1 MSAFSTGP
9 GPGRH
14 CRGTWIYSGQEI
26 VGNVPALQDRSTQ
39 ESPNPMAVD
48 RTVAAVPEDDLLT
61 GGTPAATRSLAAVGS
76 ALTFLDRIRDRLG
89 GPTEAFDPD
98 VEPDPDIDLRGLVL
112 RPALLGFVAVLAV
125 AIGASMPSSP
135 FKLEMPG
142 VWFFGEPSTATPS
155 RWGVYFSLAAVY
167 GGLLLFM
174 RVWWGMVRLYRSRRG
189 VPVKAMMAVF
199 AAWSLPILVIAPLF
213 SRDAYSYAA
222 QGEMV
227 SHHMNPY
234 LYGPFELGNNSYTA
248 PVDPLWGNAPA
259 PYGPLFLQ
267 IDGFFTRI
275 TFHNELATI
284 VLLRLLSLVGV
295 LLIAWS
301 VPKLARLY
309 HRDGAE
315 LFTLMV
321 LNPVT
326 IFHLIGGGHNDA
338 LMLGLL
344 VAGLTMAK
352 EKRPII
358 GILLCALATA
368 VKAPAAIGILYI
380 GWSWLGTGIPI
391 RERVRPVVTAGLIG
405 LGVLG
410 FFSYVSGLGWGWVSI
425 LGTPGVVRS
434 WASPTTGV
442 AFMITGVAHL
452 AHIGFGL
459 GGVLSVCRFLGLLG
473 AGVAGVWLLRNSD
486 RIGTLKALGITLL
499 LFVLLGP
506 VVQPWYLSWGLILL
520 APVAFGQLRSLIIGL
535 SMVTAFIELPGGTQ
549 LVTTLFHGDPLLIV
563 LTLLWLLIV
572 VTVPLSS
579 WDRRTPAIADR
590 GSVVGTV
597 AAVA

>member
-1 MSAFSTGP
+1 MPS
-9 GPGRH
+9 
-14 CRGTWIYSGQEI
+14 
-26 VGNVPALQDRSTQ
+26 
-39 ESPNPMAVD
+39 D
-48 RTVAAVPEDDLLT
+48 RTAAAVPEDERLDDGVPTHHAHLVV
-61 GGTPAATRSLAAVGS
+61 R
-76 ALTFLDRIRDRLG
+76 ALIAYADRLRDRLG
-89 GPTEAFDPD
+89 GPSDAFEVTD
-98 VEPDPDIDLRGLVL
+98 EPDEPIDTRGMVW

-125 AIGASMPSSP
+125 AIGSSMPSSP

-142 VWFFGEPSTATPS
+142 VWFFGEPSTASPS
-155 RWGVYFSLAAVY
+155 HWGVYFSLAAVY

-174 RVWWGMVRLYRSRRG
+174 RVWWGMIRLYRSRHG
-189 VPVKAMMAVF
+189 VPVRTMMGVF
-199 AAWSLPILVIAPLF
+199 ALWSLPVLVIAPLF

-234 LYGPFELGNNSYTA
+234 LYGPFELGNNAYTA

-259 PYGPLFLQ
+259 PYGPMFLQ
-267 IDGFFTRI
+267 LDGFFARI

-284 VLLRLLSLVGV
+284 ILLRLLALVGV
-295 LLIAWS
+295 LLIAAC
-301 VPKLARLY
+301 VPRLAKLY

-326 IFHLIGGGHNDA
+326 IFHLIGGAHNDA

-352 EKRPII
+352 EKRPIV

-368 VKAPAAIGILYI
+368 VKAPAALGILYI
-380 GWSWLGTGIPI
+380 GWSWLGTGVAVKD
-391 RERVRPVVTAGLIG
+391 RVRPVVTAGLIG

-410 FFSYVSGLGWGWVSI
+410 AFSFVSGLGWGWISI

-434 WASPTTGV
+434 WASPTTGL
-442 AFMITGVAHL
+442 AFLVTGLAHL
-452 AHIGFGL
+452 VHVNVGV
-459 GGVLSVCRFLGLLG
+459 GGVLSVCRFLGMVG
-473 AGVAGVWLLRNSD
+473 AGVSAVWLLLNSD
-486 RIGTLKALGITLL
+486 RIGTLKALGTTLL

-520 APVAFGQLRSLIIGL
+520 APVALGQLRSLVIGL

-572 VTVPLSS
+572 LTVPLSS
-579 WDRRTPAIADR
+579 WDRRSTVPAGSTPTA
-590 GSVVGTV
+590 VVS
-597 AAVA
+597 AAA

>member
-1 MSAFSTGP
+1 MET
-9 GPGRH
+9 
-14 CRGTWIYSGQEI
+14 
-26 VGNVPALQDRSTQ
+26 
-39 ESPNPMAVD
+39 D
-48 RTVAAVPEDDLLT
+48 RTAAVVPEDSLLVGAPT
-61 GGTPAATRSLAAVGS
+61 AAARSRSLVGS
-76 ALTFLDRIRDRLG
+76 VLAHLDRLRDRLA
-89 GPTEAFDPD
+89 GPADAY
-98 VEPDPDIDLRGLVL
+98 EPDPAPSEATGTQGLVL
-112 RPALLGFVAVLAV
+112 RPALLGFVAILAV

-142 VWFFGEPSTATPS
+142 VWFFGVPSTAAPS

-174 RVWWGMVRLYRSRRG
+174 RVWWGMLRLYRSRRG
-189 VPVKAMMAVF
+189 VPVRTMLGVF
-199 AAWSLPILVIAPLF
+199 TLWSLPILVIAPLF

-234 LYGPFELGNNSYTA
+234 LYGPFELGNNAYTA
-248 PVDPLWGNAPA
+248 PVDPLWGNSPA
-259 PYGPLFLQ
+259 PYGPMFLQ
-267 IDGFFTRI
+267 LDGFFARI

-284 VLLRLLSLVGV
+284 VLLRLLALVGV
-295 LLIAWS
+295 LLIAAC
-301 VPKLARLY
+301 VPRLARLY

-352 EKRPII
+352 EKRPIV
-358 GILLCALATA
+358 GIVLCALATA
-368 VKAPAAIGILYI
+368 VKAPAALGIVYI
-380 GWSWLGTGIPI
+380 GWSWLGTGVPVK
-391 RERVRPVVTAGLIG
+391 ERVRPVVTAGLIG

-442 AFMITGVAHL
+442 AFVVTGIAHV
-452 AHIGFGL
+452 AHIGVGV
-459 GGVLSVCRFLGLLG
+459 GGVLSVSRFLGMVVALASG
-473 AGVAGVWLLRNSD
+473 AWLLLNSD

-520 APVAFGQLRSLIIGL
+520 APVALGQLRSLIIGL

-549 LVTTLFHGDPLLIV
+549 LVTTLFHGDPMLIV
-563 LTLLWLLIV
+563 LTLLWLLAV
-572 VTVPLSS
+572 LTVPLSS
-579 WDRRTPAIADR
+579 WDRRTPGELGDV
-590 GSVVGTV
+590 SPSP
-597 AAVA
+597 AAAASA

>member
-1 MSAFSTGP
+1 MET
-9 GPGRH
+9 
-14 CRGTWIYSGQEI
+14 
-26 VGNVPALQDRSTQ
+26 
-39 ESPNPMAVD
+39 D
-48 RTVAAVPEDDLLT
+48 RTAAAVPEDSLLVGAPT
-61 GGTPAATRSLAAVGS
+61 AAARSRSLVSSVLAH
-76 ALTFLDRIRDRLG
+76 LDSLRDRLAG
-89 GPTEAFDPD
+89 SADAY
-98 VEPDPDIDLRGLVL
+98 EPDPTLDEASGTQGLVL
-112 RPALLGFVAVLAV
+112 RPALLGFVAILAV

-142 VWFFGEPSTATPS
+142 VWFFGVPSTAAPS

-174 RVWWGMVRLYRSRRG
+174 RVWWGMLRLYRSRRG
-189 VPVKAMMAVF
+189 VPVRTMLGVF
-199 AAWSLPILVIAPLF
+199 TLWSLPIMVIAPLF

-234 LYGPFELGNNSYTA
+234 LYGPFELGNNAYTA
-248 PVDPLWGNAPA
+248 PVDPLWGNSPA
-259 PYGPLFLQ
+259 PYGPMFLQ
-267 IDGFFTRI
+267 LDGFFARI

-284 VLLRLLSLVGV
+284 VLLRLLALVGV
-295 LLIAWS
+295 LLIAAC
-301 VPKLARLY
+301 VPRLARLY

-352 EKRPII
+352 EKRPIV
-358 GILLCALATA
+358 GIVLCALATA
-368 VKAPAAIGILYI
+368 VKAPAALGIVYI
-380 GWSWLGTGIPI
+380 GWSWLGTGVPVK
-391 RERVRPVVTAGLIG
+391 ERVRPVVTAGLIG

-442 AFMITGVAHL
+442 AFVVTGIAHV
-452 AHIGFGL
+452 AHIGVGV
-459 GGVLSVCRFLGLLG
+459 GGVLSVSRFLGMVVALASG
-473 AGVAGVWLLRNSD
+473 AWLLLNSD

-520 APVAFGQLRSLIIGL
+520 APVALGQLRSLIIGL

-549 LVTTLFHGDPLLIV
+549 LVTTLFHGDPMLIV
-563 LTLLWLLIV
+563 LTLLWLLAV
-572 VTVPLSS
+572 LTVPLSS
-579 WDRRTPAIADR
+579 WDRRTPGELGDV
-590 GSVVGTV
+590 SPS
-597 AAVA
+597 AAAATSA

>member
-1 MSAFSTGP
+1 MPAERTAPAVPDDERSTGAP
-9 GPGRH
+9 KDEGRGH
-14 CRGTWIYSGQEI
+14 
-26 VGNVPALQDRSTQ
+26 
-39 ESPNPMAVD
+39 
-48 RTVAAVPEDDLLT
+48 
-61 GGTPAATRSLAAVGS
+61 AVGRILLS
-76 ALTFLDRIRDRLG
+76 YADALRDRLG
-89 GPTEAFDPD
+89 GPTDAFEVTD
-98 VEPDPDIDLRGLVL
+98 EPEGPVDTRGLVW

-125 AIGASMPSSP
+125 AVGSSLPSSP

-142 VWFFGEPSTATPS
+142 VWFFGEPTTDSGS
-155 RWGVYFSLAAVY
+155 HWGVYFSLAAVY

-174 RVWWGMVRLYRSRRG
+174 RVWWAMIRLYRSRRG
-189 VPVKAMMAVF
+189 VPVRTMMGVF
-199 AAWSLPILVIAPLF
+199 TLWALPVMVIAPLF

-259 PYGPLFLQ
+259 PYGPMFLQ
-267 IDGFFTRI
+267 LDGFFARI

-284 VLLRLLSLVGV
+284 VLLRLLALVGV
-295 LLIAWS
+295 LLIAAC
-301 VPKLARLY
+301 VPRLARLY

-326 IFHLIGGGHNDA
+326 IFHLIGGAHNDA

-352 EKRPII
+352 EKRPIV
-358 GILLCALATA
+358 GIVLCALATA
-368 VKAPAAIGILYI
+368 VKAPAALGILYI
-380 GWSWLGTGIPI
+380 GWSWLGTGVPV

-405 LGVLG
+405 VGVLG
-410 FFSYVSGLGWGWVSI
+410 FFSYVSGLGWGWVTI

-434 WASPTTGV
+434 WASPTTGI
-442 AFMITGVAHL
+442 AFLVTGIAHL
-452 AHIGFGL
+452 FHVDVGV
-459 GGVLSVCRFLGLLG
+459 GGVLSVCRFLGLVG
-473 AGVAGVWLLRNSD
+473 AAVAGVWLLLNSD
-486 RIGTLKALGITLL
+486 RIGTLKALGTTLL

-520 APVAFGQLRSLIIGL
+520 APVALGQLRSLVIGL

-572 VTVPLSS
+572 LTVPLSS
-579 WDRRTPAIADR
+579 WDRRPAAPA
-590 GSVVGTV
+590 GST
-597 AAVA
+597 APAVAPA

>member
-1 MSAFSTGP
+1 LTA
-9 GPGRH
+9 
-14 CRGTWIYSGQEI
+14 
-26 VGNVPALQDRSTQ
+26 ALT
-39 ESPNPMAVD
+39 
-48 RTVAAVPEDDLLT
+48 EDDLDGVT
-61 GGTPAATRSLAAVGS
+61 SDGPRSHRLAR
-76 ALTFLDRIRDRLG
+76 ALKRYADLLRDRLG
-89 GPTEAFDPD
+89 GPNDAFEVGDESD
-98 VEPDPDIDLRGLVL
+98 EEIDTRGLVW

-125 AIGASMPSSP
+125 ALGSSMPSSP

-142 VWFFGEPSTATPS
+142 VWFFGEPSTPTAS
-155 RWGVYFSLAAVY
+155 HWAVYFSLAAVY

-174 RVWWGMVRLYRSRRG
+174 RVWWGMIRLYRSRRG
-189 VPVKAMMAVF
+189 VPVRTMMGVF
-199 AAWSLPILVIAPLF
+199 ALWAVPMLVIAPLF
-213 SRDAYSYAA
+213 SRDVYSYAA

-234 LYGPFELGNNSYTA
+234 LYGPFELGNNAYTA

-267 IDGFFTRI
+267 LDGLFARV

-284 VLLRLLSLVGV
+284 VLLRLLALVGV
-295 LLIAWS
+295 LLIAACVS
-301 VPKLARLY
+301 RLARLY

-326 IFHLIGGGHNDA
+326 IFHLIGGAHNDA

-352 EKRPII
+352 EKRPIV

-368 VKAPAAIGILYI
+368 IKAPAALGILYI

-391 RERVRPVVTAGLIG
+391 KDRIRPVVTAGLIG
-405 LGVLG
+405 VGVLG
-410 FFSYVSGLGWGWVSI
+410 FFSYVSGLGWGWISI

-434 WASPTTGV
+434 WASPTTGI
-442 AFMITGVAHL
+442 AFMVTGISHL
-452 AHIGFGL
+452 AHVDVGV
-459 GGVLSVCRFLGLLG
+459 GGVLSVCRFLGMVV
-473 AGVAGVWLLRNSD
+473 AGISGVWLLLNSD
-486 RIGTLKALGITLL
+486 RIGTLKALGTTLL
-499 LFVLLGP
+499 IFVLLGP

-520 APVAFGQLRSLIIGL
+520 APVALGQLRSLVIGL

-549 LVTTLFHGDPLLIV
+549 LVSTLFHGDPLLIV

-572 VTVPLSS
+572 LTVPLSS
-579 WDRRTPAIADR
+579 WDRRTP
-590 GSVVGTV
+590 V
-597 AAVA
+597 AAAETAPAFGAATT

>member
-1 MSAFSTGP
+1 V
-9 GPGRH
+9 GRD
-14 CRGTWIYSGQEI
+14 CRGTCSRSVQDPAGHP
-26 VGNVPALQDRSTQ
+26 PALPDRSIQ
-39 ESPNPMAVD
+39 ESPNLMPSE
-48 RTVAAVPEDDLLT
+48 RTAAAVSEDERPVHDEVS
-61 GGTPAATRSLAAVGS
+61 GARNHAVVRSLLSYADTV
-76 ALTFLDRIRDRLG
+76 RDRLG
-89 GPTEAFDPD
+89 GPTDAFE
-98 VEPDPDIDLRGLVL
+98 VTEEPDGPIDTRGLVW

-125 AIGASMPSSP
+125 AVGSSLPSSP

-142 VWFFGEPSTATPS
+142 VWFFGEPSTSAPS
-155 RWGVYFSLAAVY
+155 HWGVYFSLAAVY

-174 RVWWGMVRLYRSRRG
+174 RVWWGMIRLYRSRRG
-189 VPVKAMMAVF
+189 VPIRTMMGVF
-199 AAWSLPILVIAPLF
+199 ALWSVPVLVIAPLF

-234 LYGPFELGNNSYTA
+234 LYGPFQLGNNAYTA

-259 PYGPLFLQ
+259 PYGPMFLQ
-267 IDGFFTRI
+267 IDGFFARI

-284 VLLRLLSLVGV
+284 VLLRLLELVGV
-295 LLIAWS
+295 LLIAAC
-301 VPKLARLY
+301 VPRLARLY

-326 IFHLIGGGHNDA
+326 IFHLIGGAHNDA

-344 VAGLTMAK
+344 VAGLTLAK
-352 EKRPII
+352 EKRPIV

-368 VKAPAAIGILYI
+368 VKAPAALGALYI
-380 GWSWLGTGIPI
+380 GWSWLGTGVPVKDRI
-391 RERVRPVVTAGLIG
+391 RPVVTAGLIG

-410 FFSYVSGLGWGWVSI
+410 VFSFVSGLGWGWISI
-425 LGTPGVVRS
+425 LDTPGVVRS

-442 AFMITGVAHL
+442 AFLATGIAHL
-452 AHIGFGL
+452 AHVDVGV
-459 GGVLSVCRFLGLLG
+459 GGVLSVCRFLGMVI
-473 AGVAGVWLLRNSD
+473 AAASGVWLLLNSD

-520 APVAFGQLRSLIIGL
+520 APVALGQLRSLVIGL

-572 VTVPLSS
+572 LTVPLSS
-579 WDRRTPAIADR
+579 WDRRSAVPAGEA
-590 GSVVGTV
+590 
-597 AAVA
+597 APAVASAVA

>member
-1 MSAFSTGP
+1 MPS
-9 GPGRH
+9 
-14 CRGTWIYSGQEI
+14 E
-26 VGNVPALQDRSTQ
+26 
-39 ESPNPMAVD
+39 
-48 RTVAAVPEDDLLT
+48 RTAAAVSEDAPPADVP
-61 GGTPAATRSLAAVGS
+61 GTRARGVAKTALAYADW
-76 ALTFLDRIRDRLG
+76 LRDHLG
-89 GPTEAFDPD
+89 GPTDAFEVTD
-98 VEPDPDIDLRGLVL
+98 EPDRPVDTRGLVL

-125 AIGASMPSSP
+125 AVGSSMPSSP

-142 VWFFGEPSTATPS
+142 VWFFGEPSTNAPS
-155 RWGVYFSLAAVY
+155 HWGVYFSLAAVY

-174 RVWWGMVRLYRSRRG
+174 RVWWGMIRLYRSRHG
-189 VPVKAMMAVF
+189 VPIRTMMGVF
-199 AAWSLPILVIAPLF
+199 ALWSLPVMVIAPLF

-234 LYGPFELGNNSYTA
+234 LYGPFELGNNAYTA

-259 PYGPLFLQ
+259 PYGPMFLQ
-267 IDGFFTRI
+267 VDGFFARI

-284 VLLRLLSLVGV
+284 ILLRLLAMVGV
-295 LLIAWS
+295 LLIAAC
-301 VPKLARLY
+301 VPRLAKLY

-326 IFHLIGGGHNDA
+326 IFHLIGGAHNDA

-352 EKRPII
+352 EKRPIV
-358 GILLCALATA
+358 GIVLCALATA
-368 VKAPAAIGILYI
+368 VKAPAALGILYI
-380 GWSWLGTGIPI
+380 GWSWLGTGVPI
-391 RERVRPVVTAGLIG
+391 RDRVRPVVTAGLIG

-410 FFSYVSGLGWGWVSI
+410 FFSYVSGLGWGWISI

-442 AFMITGVAHL
+442 AFLVTGLAHL
-452 AHIGFGL
+452 VHVDLGV
-459 GGVLSVCRFLGLLG
+459 GGVLSVCRFLGMLI
-473 AGVAGVWLLRNSD
+473 AAVAGVWLLLNSD
-486 RIGTLKALGITLL
+486 RIGTLKALGTTLL

-520 APVAFGQLRSLIIGL
+520 APVALGQLRSLVIGL

-572 VTVPLSS
+572 LTVPLSS
-579 WDRRTPAIADR
+579 WDRRSAP
-590 GSVVGTV
+590 
-597 AAVA
+597 AAVGAPTATAVTA

>member
-1 MSAFSTGP
+1 V
-9 GPGRH
+9 
-14 CRGTWIYSGQEI
+14 QEP
-26 VGNVPALQDRSTQ
+26 VGHRPALQDPPTQ
-39 ESPNPMAVD
+39 ENPNPMPSE
-48 RTVAAVPEDDLLT
+48 RTAAAVPEDDRLDDAPPPRAH
-61 GGTPAATRSLAAVGS
+61 PAVRAVLS
-76 ALTFLDRIRDRLG
+76 YADRLRDRLG
-89 GPTEAFDPD
+89 GPTDAFEVTD
-98 VEPDPDIDLRGLVL
+98 EPDGPIDTRGLVL
-112 RPALLGFVAVLAV
+112 RPALLGFLAVLAV
-125 AIGASMPSSP
+125 AVGSSMPSSP

-142 VWFFGEPSTATPS
+142 VWFFGEPSTNTPS
-155 RWGVYFSLAAVY
+155 HWGVYFSLAAVY

-174 RVWWGMVRLYRSRRG
+174 RVWWGMIRLYRSRHG
-189 VPVKAMMAVF
+189 VPIRTMMGVF
-199 AAWSLPILVIAPLF
+199 TLWSLPILVIAPLF

-234 LYGPFELGNNSYTA
+234 LYGPFELGNNAYTA

-259 PYGPLFLQ
+259 PYGPMFLQ
-267 IDGFFTRI
+267 VDGFFARI

-284 VLLRLLSLVGV
+284 ILLRLLALVGV
-295 LLIAWS
+295 LLIAAC
-301 VPKLARLY
+301 VPRLAKLY

-326 IFHLIGGGHNDA
+326 IFHLIGGAHNDA

-352 EKRPII
+352 EKRPIV
-358 GILLCALATA
+358 GIVLCALATA
-368 VKAPAAIGILYI
+368 VKAPAALGILYI
-380 GWSWLGTGIPI
+380 GWSWLGTGVPV

-410 FFSYVSGLGWGWVSI
+410 FFSYVSGLGWGWISI

-434 WASPTTGV
+434 WASPTTGI
-442 AFMITGVAHL
+442 AFLVTGLAHL
-452 AHIGFGL
+452 VHVDLGV
-459 GGVLSVCRFLGLLG
+459 GGVLSVCRFLGMV
-473 AGVAGVWLLRNSD
+473 VAAVSGVWLLLNSD
-486 RIGTLKALGITLL
+486 RIGTLKALGTTLL

-520 APVAFGQLRSLIIGL
+520 APVALGQLRSLVIGL

-572 VTVPLSS
+572 LTVPLSS
-579 WDRRTPAIADR
+579 WDRRSAPAAVTAAAA
-590 GSVVGTV
+590 SVVP
-597 AAVA
+597 A

>member
-1 MSAFSTGP
+1 MET
-9 GPGRH
+9 
-14 CRGTWIYSGQEI
+14 
-26 VGNVPALQDRSTQ
+26 
-39 ESPNPMAVD
+39 D
-48 RTVAAVPEDDLLT
+48 RTATAVPEDSLLVGAPT
-61 GGTPAATRSLAAVGS
+61 AAARSRSLVSSVLAH
-76 ALTFLDRIRDRLG
+76 LDSLRDRLAG
-89 GPTEAFDPD
+89 SADAY
-98 VEPDPDIDLRGLVL
+98 EPDPTLDEASGTQGLVL
-112 RPALLGFVAVLAV
+112 RPALLGFVAILAV

-142 VWFFGEPSTATPS
+142 VWFFGVPSTAAPS

-174 RVWWGMVRLYRSRRG
+174 RVWWGMLRLYRSRRG
-189 VPVKAMMAVF
+189 VPVRTMLGVF
-199 AAWSLPILVIAPLF
+199 TLWSLPIMVIAPLF

-234 LYGPFELGNNSYTA
+234 LYGPFELGNNAYTA
-248 PVDPLWGNAPA
+248 PVDPLWGNSPA
-259 PYGPLFLQ
+259 PYGPMFLQ
-267 IDGFFTRI
+267 LDGFFARI

-284 VLLRLLSLVGV
+284 VLLRLLALVGV
-295 LLIAWS
+295 LLIAAC
-301 VPKLARLY
+301 VPRLARLY

-352 EKRPII
+352 EKRPIV
-358 GILLCALATA
+358 GIVLCALATA
-368 VKAPAAIGILYI
+368 VKAPAALGIVYI
-380 GWSWLGTGIPI
+380 GWSWLGTGVPVK
-391 RERVRPVVTAGLIG
+391 ERVRPVVTAGLIG

-442 AFMITGVAHL
+442 AFVVTGIAHV
-452 AHIGFGL
+452 AHIGVGV
-459 GGVLSVCRFLGLLG
+459 GGVLSVSRFLGMVVALASG
-473 AGVAGVWLLRNSD
+473 AWLLLNSD

-520 APVAFGQLRSLIIGL
+520 APVALGQLRSLIIGL

-549 LVTTLFHGDPLLIV
+549 LVTTLFHGDPMLIV
-563 LTLLWLLIV
+563 LTLLWLLAV
-572 VTVPLSS
+572 LTVPLSS
-579 WDRRTPAIADR
+579 WDRRTPGELGDV
-590 GSVVGTV
+590 SPS
-597 AAVA
+597 AAAATSA

>member
-1 MSAFSTGP
+1 
-9 GPGRH
+9 
-14 CRGTWIYSGQEI
+14 
-26 VGNVPALQDRSTQ
+26 
-39 ESPNPMAVD
+39 
-48 RTVAAVPEDDLLT
+48 VPEDERSTAGDPVAPRT
-61 GGTPAATRSLAAVGS
+61 HAVVRSLLAQAD
-76 ALTFLDRIRDRLG
+76 ALRDRLG
-89 GPTEAFDPD
+89 GPTDAFEVGDTTD
-98 VEPDPDIDLRGLVL
+98 EPVDTRGLVL

-125 AIGASMPSSP
+125 AVGSSMPSSP

-142 VWFFGEPSTATPS
+142 VWFFGEPNANVPS
-155 RWGVYFSLAAVY
+155 HWGVYFSLASVY

-174 RVWWGMVRLYRSRRG
+174 RVWWGMIRLYRRRRG
-189 VPVKAMMAVF
+189 VPVRTMMGVF
-199 AAWSLPILVIAPLF
+199 ALWSLPVLVIAPLF

-234 LYGPFELGNNSYTA
+234 LYGPFELGNNAYTA

-259 PYGPLFLQ
+259 PYGPMFLQ
-267 IDGFFTRI
+267 LDGLFARI

-284 VLLRLLSLVGV
+284 VLLRLLALVGV
-295 LLIAWS
+295 LLIAAC
-301 VPKLARLY
+301 VPRLARLY

-326 IFHLIGGGHNDA
+326 IFHLIGGAHNDA

-352 EKRPII
+352 EKRPIV

-368 VKAPAAIGILYI
+368 VKAPAAFGIVYI
-380 GWSWLGTGIPI
+380 GWSWLGTGVPVKDRI
-391 RERVRPVVTAGLIG
+391 RPVVTAGLIG

-410 FFSYVSGLGWGWVSI
+410 VFSFVSGLGWGWVSI

-434 WASPTTGV
+434 WASPTTGI
-442 AFMITGVAHL
+442 AFLVTGIAHVAHVNL
-452 AHIGFGL
+452 GV
-459 GGVLSVCRFLGLLG
+459 GGVLSVCRFLGM
-473 AGVAGVWLLRNSD
+473 VAAAVSAVWLLLNSD

-520 APVAFGQLRSLIIGL
+520 APVALGQLRSLVIGL

-549 LVTTLFHGDPLLIV
+549 LVSTLFHGDPLLIV

-572 VTVPLSS
+572 LTVPLSS
-579 WDRRTPAIADR
+579 WERRSSAVGADAAEPAVT
-590 GSVVGTV
+590 SV
-597 AAVA
+597 AA

>member
-1 MSAFSTGP
+1 M
-9 GPGRH
+9 
-14 CRGTWIYSGQEI
+14 
-26 VGNVPALQDRSTQ
+26 PA
-39 ESPNPMAVD
+39 E
-48 RTVAAVPEDDLLT
+48 RTATAVPEDERTDGVAASRRPHGVTRLLLSYADT
-61 GGTPAATRSLAAVGS
+61 L
-76 ALTFLDRIRDRLG
+76 RDRLG
-89 GPTEAFDPD
+89 GPTDAFEVTD
-98 VEPDPDIDLRGLVL
+98 EPEGPIDTRGLVW

-125 AIGASMPSSP
+125 AIGSSLPSSP

-142 VWFFGEPSTATPS
+142 VWFFGEPSTAAPS
-155 RWGVYFSLAAVY
+155 HWGVYFSLAAVY

-174 RVWWGMVRLYRSRRG
+174 RVWWGMIRLYRSRHG
-189 VPVKAMMAVF
+189 VPVRTMMGVF
-199 AAWSLPILVIAPLF
+199 ALWSLPVLVIAPLF

-234 LYGPFELGNNSYTA
+234 LYGPFELGNNAYTA

-259 PYGPLFLQ
+259 PYGPMFLQ
-267 IDGFFTRI
+267 VDGFFARI

-284 VLLRLLSLVGV
+284 ILLRLLALVGV
-295 LLIAWS
+295 LLIAAC
-301 VPKLARLY
+301 VPRLAKLY

-326 IFHLIGGGHNDA
+326 IFHLIGGAHNDA

-344 VAGLTMAK
+344 VAGVTLAK
-352 EKRPII
+352 EKRPIV

-368 VKAPAAIGILYI
+368 VKAPAALGILYI
-380 GWSWLGTGIPI
+380 GWSWLGTGVPV
-391 RERVRPVVTAGLIG
+391 RERIRPVVTAGLIG
-405 LGVLG
+405 IGVLG
-410 FFSYVSGLGWGWVSI
+410 VFSFVSGLGWGWISI

-442 AFMITGVAHL
+442 AFLVTGLAHL
-452 AHIGFGL
+452 VHLDVGV
-459 GGVLSVCRFLGLLG
+459 GGVLSVCRFLGML
-473 AGVAGVWLLRNSD
+473 AAAVSGVWLLLNSD
-486 RIGTLKALGITLL
+486 RIGTLKALGTTLL

-520 APVAFGQLRSLIIGL
+520 APVALGQLRALVIGL

-572 VTVPLSS
+572 LTVPLSS
-579 WDRRTPAIADR
+579 WDRRTAPLPAESAPAVPT
-590 GSVVGTV
+590 SVV
-597 AAVA
+597 A

>member
-1 MSAFSTGP
+1 VETDEP
-9 GPGRH
+9 
-14 CRGTWIYSGQEI
+14 
-26 VGNVPALQDRSTQ
+26 
-39 ESPNPMAVD
+39 VD
-48 RTVAAVPEDDLLT
+48 T
-61 GGTPAATRSLAAVGS
+61 
-76 ALTFLDRIRDRLG
+76 
-89 GPTEAFDPD
+89 
-98 VEPDPDIDLRGLVL
+98 RGLVL
-112 RPALLGFVAVLAV
+112 RPALLVFVAVLAV

-142 VWFFGEPSTATPS
+142 VWFFGEPSTAAPS

-174 RVWWGMVRLYRSRRG
+174 RVWWGMIRLYRSRRG
-189 VPVKAMMAVF
+189 VPFPAMMGVF
-199 AAWSLPILVIAPLF
+199 ALWSLPVLVIAPLF

-234 LYGPFELGNNSYTA
+234 LYGPFELGNNAYTA

-259 PYGPLFLQ
+259 PYGPMFLQ
-267 IDGFFTRI
+267 LDGFFARV

-284 VLLRLLSLVGV
+284 VLLRLLALVGV
-295 LLIAWS
+295 LLIAAC
-301 VPKLARLY
+301 VPRLARLY

-326 IFHLIGGGHNDA
+326 IFHLIGGAHNDA

-352 EKRPII
+352 EKRPIV
-358 GILLCALATA
+358 GIALCALATA
-368 VKAPAAIGILYI
+368 VKAPAALGILYI
-380 GWSWLGTGIPI
+380 GWSWLGAGVPI
-391 RERVRPVVTAGLIG
+391 RDRIRPVVTAGLIG

-410 FFSYVSGLGWGWVSI
+410 FFSYVSGLGWGWVTI

-434 WASPTTGV
+434 WASPTTGL
-442 AFMITGVAHL
+442 AFLFTGIAHVAHV
-452 AHIGFGL
+452 GVGVT
-459 GGVLSVCRFLGLLG
+459 GVLSVCRFLGLVA
-473 AGVAGVWLLRNSD
+473 AGVSGVWLLLNSD

-520 APVAFGQLRSLIIGL
+520 APVALGQLRSLVIGL

-549 LVTTLFHGDPLLIV
+549 LVTTLFHGDPMLIV

-572 VTVPLSS
+572 LTVPLSS
-579 WDRRTPAIADR
+579 WDRRTPAVA
-590 GSVVGTV
+590 GGTV
-597 AAVA
+597 ASVATAASA

>member
-1 MSAFSTGP
+1 MET
-9 GPGRH
+9 
-14 CRGTWIYSGQEI
+14 
-26 VGNVPALQDRSTQ
+26 
-39 ESPNPMAVD
+39 D
-48 RTVAAVPEDDLLT
+48 RTAAVVPEDSLLVGAPT
-61 GGTPAATRSLAAVGS
+61 AAARSRSLVSSVLAH
-76 ALTFLDRIRDRLG
+76 LDSLRDRLAG
-89 GPTEAFDPD
+89 SADAY
-98 VEPDPDIDLRGLVL
+98 EPDPTLDEASGTQGLVL
-112 RPALLGFVAVLAV
+112 RPALLGFVAILAV

-142 VWFFGEPSTATPS
+142 VWFFGVPSTAAPS

-174 RVWWGMVRLYRSRRG
+174 RVWWGMLRLYRSRRG
-189 VPVKAMMAVF
+189 VPVRTMLGVF
-199 AAWSLPILVIAPLF
+199 TLWSLPIMVIAPLF

-234 LYGPFELGNNSYTA
+234 LYGPFELGNNAYTA
-248 PVDPLWGNAPA
+248 PVDPLWGNSPA
-259 PYGPLFLQ
+259 PYGPMFLQ
-267 IDGFFTRI
+267 LDGFFARI

-284 VLLRLLSLVGV
+284 VLLRLLALVGV
-295 LLIAWS
+295 LLIAAC
-301 VPKLARLY
+301 VPRLARLY

-352 EKRPII
+352 EKRPIV
-358 GILLCALATA
+358 GIVLCALATA
-368 VKAPAAIGILYI
+368 VKAPAALGIVYI
-380 GWSWLGTGIPI
+380 GWSWLGTGVPVK
-391 RERVRPVVTAGLIG
+391 ERVRPVVTAGLIG

-442 AFMITGVAHL
+442 AFVVTGIAHV
-452 AHIGFGL
+452 AHIGVGV
-459 GGVLSVCRFLGLLG
+459 GGVLSVSRFLGMVVALASG
-473 AGVAGVWLLRNSD
+473 AWLLLNSD

-520 APVAFGQLRSLIIGL
+520 APVALGQLRSLIIGL

-549 LVTTLFHGDPLLIV
+549 LVTTLFHGDPMLIV
-563 LTLLWLLIV
+563 LTLLWLLAV
-572 VTVPLSS
+572 LTVPLSS
-579 WDRRTPAIADR
+579 WDRRTPGELGDV
-590 GSVVGTV
+590 SPS
-597 AAVA
+597 AAAATSA